1 MARPGGHSTA
11 GPGLCCHPRSAP
23 KAPFLVAQAS
33 PPVRG
38 RASEA
43 AFRPSVSG
51 HSLWISRGR

>member
-11 GPGLCCHPRSAP
+11 GPGPCCHPRSAP

-43 AFRPSVSG
+43 AFRPSALVR
-51 HSLWISRGR
+51 LVGRLESF